1 MKATDIRLA
10 DLIEFKYDD
19 EIKVRGLV
27 TSIDREQF
35 KNNSPNIPT
44 DFAIFTIRDEDKNSS
59 TFYQYIKYEERNMT
73 NIHEIFELSKPLTN
87 REKQIIN
94 FYEDKLS
101 DYRSTIEDE
110 LYTARD
116 LIDSATHQLT
126 SVENE
131 VVGDL
136 EESLIEHLEEQEA
149 DQRRKSVE
157 HYGGRREEI
166 DWLEEVK

>member
-1 MKATDIRLA
+1 
-10 DLIEFKYDD
+10 
-19 EIKVRGLV
+19 
-27 TSIDREQF
+27 
-35 KNNSPNIPT
+35 
-44 DFAIFTIRDEDKNSS
+44 
-59 TFYQYIKYEERNMT
+59 MT